1 MGFIKRLLGIGVTV
15 GATVAAVKV
24 ADQVKENNPDGIKD
38 VNGDGKV
45 DALDVVATI
54 NAVLGI
60 QPLPAADVTGDGAVN
75 ALDVVF
81 VINQVLG
88 L

>member
-1 MGFIKRLLGIGVTV
+1 MSCLRTICISLL
-15 GATVAAVKV
+15 AALLPGLP
-24 ADQVKENNPDGIKD
+24 AAD
-38 VNGDGKV
+38 VNGDG
-45 DALDVVATI
+45 AI
-54 NAVLGI
+54 
-60 QPLPAADVTGDGAVN
+60 N

>member
-1 MGFIKRLLGIGVTV
+1 M
-15 GATVAAVKV
+15 VAV
-24 ADQVKENNPDGIKD
+24 
-38 VNGDGKV
+38 
-45 DALDVVATI
+45 I

-60 QPLPAADVTGDGAVN
+60 QSLPAADVNGDGAVN

-88 L
+88 IPLA

>member
-1 MGFIKRLLGIGVTV
+1 MGENGVGFLNLKAEPTV
-15 GATVAAVKV
+15 LPG
-24 ADQVKENNPDGIKD
+24 D
-38 VNGDGKV
+38 VNGDGAV
-45 DALDVVATI
+45 NALDVVAVI

-60 QPLPAADVTGDGAVN
+60 QPLLTADVNSDGAVN

-88 L
+88 IPLA